1 MKLKKEHPEA
11 NDMLMPI
18 VNEMFEACGKHKAL
32 IPESVQVAEG
42 ERIVITA
49 ADTALQEAK
58 AQDLAGKGDK
68 QTMQS
73 YLQAMVLYEVS
84 QQFQDPMP
92 PMVAQNHQ
100 FAGSRAQAIRKAIT
114 AGCAFAPALVL
125 EQVPSATA
133 PAPALAP
140 MIPPAAPAAPCW
152 QPKAPMQNRADM
164 LTECRRQMDF
174 STNALTFQDAI
185 TALRTMQSALQILDH
200 CN

>member
-1 MKLKKEHPEA
+1 MELLKPLKPIMAIAKTLEPIDPALAYFCELYAIEKTMKLKKEHPEA

-73 YLQAMVLYEVS
+73 YLQAMVLYLS
-84 QQFQDPMP
+84 LI
-92 PMVAQNHQ
+92 H
-100 FAGSRAQAIRKAIT
+100 I
-114 AGCAFAPALVL
+114 
-125 EQVPSATA
+125 
-133 PAPALAP
+133 
-140 MIPPAAPAAPCW
+140 
-152 QPKAPMQNRADM
+152 
-164 LTECRRQMDF
+164 
-174 STNALTFQDAI
+174 
-185 TALRTMQSALQILDH
+185 
-200 CN
+200 